1 MVKKPIKIT
10 LVEFEA
16 HISDQLTRITLEHA
30 TGKITGDQYKRECAD
45 LAQWATDRMKYLSTD
60 DQIKFAM
67 SQAREAVKH
76 RGGKS

>member
-1 MVKKPIKIT
+1 MVKQRIKIT
-10 LVEFEA
+10 LAEFEA
-16 HISDQLTRITLEHA
+16 HISDQLTRITLERV
-30 TGKITGDQYKRECAD
+30 TGKITDNQYKRECAD